1 MSSRRGRKKGALT
14 FVDRDKAMQ
23 MAEFEKLKVS
33 KFGDQIAKGMKD
45 KQLVQK
51 AAQVHTHSCTRY
63 NIKISLDDYC
73 TNTVRNWKSM
83 PTPKYFIHSMLQI
96 VGVKTLE

>member
-63 NIKISLDDYC
+63 NIKIYMMIIAQIPWGIGNLLPR
-73 TNTVRNWKSM
+73 RNIFYIQCRKLSA
-83 PTPKYFIHSMLQI
+83 
-96 VGVKTLE
+96 